1 MKKIVFA
8 LIILSLGISS
18 IGFTGCSKFSKMKRE
33 EAKRHKKFEK
43 DREKQK
49 KEEQLAYEN
58 AVQRN
63 YDMQSPETQK
73 AMRENAKK
81 SEKYMR
87 QINHKKE
94 FFLTRW
100 WHSIFKPGKKKA
112 PSKRNL

>member
-1 MKKIVFA
+1 MKKIVFV
-8 LIILSLGISS
+8 LIIFSLGMST

-49 KEEQLAYEN
+49 NQEQLAYEN

-81 SEKYMR
+81 SEKYSR
-87 QINHKKE
+87 QMNHKKE
-94 FFLTRW
+94 FFLVRW
-100 WHSIFKPGKKKA
+100 WNSIFKSGRKKA